1 MDGKQQRRIEN
12 DRPIAKPNVPL
23 PTIFNR
29 GVKSESPTL
38 KRQPE
43 RAYFYRK
50 QSDRSGASTYGF
62 FITTEPVER
71 ETRT

>member
-1 MDGKQQRRIEN
+1 MDGRLQRRIEN
-12 DRPIAKPNVPL
+12 DRPIAKPSVPL
-23 PTIFNR
+23 PRIFDR

-38 KRQPE
+38 KRHEE

-50 QSDRSGASTYGF
+50 QSDRTGTSTYGF

-71 ETRT
+71 EART